1 MASSLTAREMTGLGA
16 KVAVSVSSVVTVSST
31 VNVSSTVKASGA
43 DAQFTR

>member
-1 MASSLTAREMTGLGA
+1 MASSLTASVRMGLGA
-16 KVAVSVSSVVTVSST
+16 KVAVRVSSVVTVSST